1 MFKFIKRSSLVI
13 IPASILTAYQS
24 SKIYVPEN
32 LEERYTL
39 KTLLLFGKTFFSL
52 VRLNYSFFFL
62 LYNTKSFNF
71 KKSEIL
77 AKFNI
82 GTEISNLRKIDHLQ
96 PKKNIDGIKV

>member
-39 KTLLLFGKTFFSL
+39 KTLFFVQL
-52 VRLNYSFFFL
+52 M
-62 LYNTKSFNF
+62 
-71 KKSEIL
+71 
-77 AKFNI
+77 
-82 GTEISNLRKIDHLQ
+82 
-96 PKKNIDGIKV
+96 